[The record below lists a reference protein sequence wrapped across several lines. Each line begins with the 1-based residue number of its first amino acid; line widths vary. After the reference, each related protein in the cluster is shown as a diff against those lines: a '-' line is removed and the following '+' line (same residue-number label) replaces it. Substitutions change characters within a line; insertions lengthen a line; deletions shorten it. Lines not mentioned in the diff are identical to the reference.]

1 MVKFA
6 KTSVVLPLL
15 LVVALLALI
24 GCKPTEPVQ
33 MLTRAEAVP
42 ETAVKMTP
50 EMDVYPPV
58 LHSDGWENPVPLGSP
73 IDTAG
78 GEDSP
83 FITPD
88 GNNFY
93 FFFTPDVSVPA
104 EKQLLDGSLASGGR
118 RNSVE
123 TGLSLNGLF

>member
-1 MVKFA
+1 MSGTISRLFLCLV
-6 KTSVVLPLL
+6 L
-15 LVVALLALI
+15 LVVALSS
-24 GCKPTEPVQ
+24 CNQSQPVQ
-33 MLTRAEAVP
+33 TLSRAEAIP
-42 ETAVKMTP
+42 ATAVKVTP
-50 EMDVYPPV
+50 DMDVYLPV

-88 GNNFY
+88 GNDFY

-104 EKQLLDGSLASGGR
+104 EKQLLDG
-118 RNSVE
+118 V
-123 TGLSLNGLF
+123 TGLWWSKKVGR